1 MSRKPNNMTLYEF
14 KGTWRQIGQQ
24 YGEACR
30 DGIKAMTSYWKE
42 RVFAPVIPN
51 VSLDK
56 LMETSVQFIEPIEA
70 FAPEFMEELKGI
82 AEGANIPLNEVLMQ
96 NGAFELDVAAPV
108 YFGGCT
114 SFAATGKATKDG
126 KTVAG
131 QNFDWCDGSEF
142 AAMKIVPDN
151 GPAILG
157 AAIVGQLIMF
167 GLNDRG
173 ISHFANELVYPKS
186 VFGVPSLVI
195 GQKAL
200 SQVSIPKALRCI
212 AQSQSAIA
220 LNHLIAGKDGDMIDI
235 EATPDKNGYI
245 LPDRDILT
253 HANHFQTPFLQQH
266 DMADQIFFVDT
277 YLRDYRMK
285 QLMEDHYGDLDAEI
299 MMEFLR
305 DQRGYPTGIC
315 GMYDPEL
322 PLVERG
328 GTIFSICT
336 VPEEGKAW
344 IAPNPFEYEYRE
356 FTLG

>member
-1 MSRKPNNMTLYEF
+1 MGRKPNDMTLYEF

-30 DGIKAMTSYWKE
+30 DGIRAMTYFWKD
-42 RVFAPVIPN
+42 RVFAPVIPH
-51 VSLDK
+51 VSLGK
-56 LMETSVQFIEPIEA
+56 LMETAVRFVAQIKSY
-70 FAPEFMEELKGI
+70 APEFMEELEGI
-82 AEGANIPLNEVLMQ
+82 AEGAGLPLGEVLMQ
-96 NGAFELDVAAPV
+96 NGAFELNVAAPV

-142 AAMKIVPDN
+142 AAMKIVPND

-157 AAIVGQLIMF
+157 VAIVGQLVMF

-173 ISHFANELVYPKS
+173 VSHFANELVYPKS
-186 VFGVPSLVI
+186 VIGVPSLVV

-200 SQVSIPKALRCI
+200 SQPSIPKALRCI
-212 AQSQSAIA
+212 AQTPCAIA

-235 EATPDKNGYI
+235 EVTPDKNGYI
-245 LPDRDILT
+245 LPDREILT
-253 HANHFQTPFLQQH
+253 HANHFQTPFLQPH

-285 QLMEDHYGDLDAEI
+285 QLMEDHYGELDSELA
-299 MMEFLR
+299 MEFLR
-305 DQRGYPTGIC
+305 DKRGCPTGIC

-322 PLVERG
+322 PLAERG

-344 IAPNPFEYEYRE
+344 IAPNPAEYEYRE
-356 FTLG
+356 FML